1 MPMPLPGAVMLGL
14 ALLASAWATQAACPP
29 EGEDPASL
37 QALEAR
43 GFELAD
49 DARRQRLALALVD
62 CLGDP
67 DPALRD
73 GVAFEAEAAWLRADA
88 IDLATRRRML
98 ERLLGAIDP
107 AQADAAGF
115 RQPFAALVLAEVART
130 DRIAAWMRPDE
141 RTALVDAAAGY
152 LSTVRDYRGFD
163 PREGWRHGVAH
174 GADLVMQLAM
184 NPALDQAALDR
195 LLTAIA
201 AQVAPAGEHSYID
214 GEPARLARPM
224 LLIAQRGLHPPEA
237 WQRWLTRLTEPAPMA
252 SWDDAY
258 RSRAGLAKR
267 HNLSAFLLA
276 AYAGA
281 RESGDAR
288 IEAVV
293 PALREA
299 LARLR

>member
-1 MPMPLPGAVMLGL
+1 MPLPSLHAVLLGL
-14 ALLASAWATQAACPP
+14 ALCASACTAEAACPP
-29 EGEDPASL
+29 EGEDSASL
-37 QALEAR
+37 QALKAR
-43 GFELAD
+43 GFEVAD
-49 DARRQRLALALVD
+49 DARRQRLALELVD

-73 GVAFEAEAAWLRADA
+73 GIAFEAQAAWLRADA
-88 IDLATRRRML
+88 VDLPARRRML
-98 ERLLGAIDP
+98 ERLVAAIDP
-107 AQADAAGF
+107 ANADAAGF
-115 RQPFAALVLAEVART
+115 RQPFAALVLAEVARS
-130 DRIAAWMRPDE
+130 DRIAAWMSPDD
-141 RTALVDAAAGY
+141 RVALVEAAAGY
-152 LSTVRDYRGFD
+152 LAAVRDYRGFD

-174 GADLVMQLAM
+174 GADLVTQLAL
-184 NPALDQAALDR
+184 NPALDTAALDR
-195 LLTAIA
+195 LLTSIA

-214 GEPARLARPM
+214 GESARLARPL

-237 WQRWLTRLTEPAPMA
+237 WQAWLQRVTEPAPMA
-252 SWDDAY
+252 SWDEAY

-267 HNLSAFLLA
+267 HNLSGFLLA

-299 LARLR
+299 LARIR